1 MNDCRKL
8 NPQHPYLELSMNMKQ
23 HRPPLFAILLL
34 STIITAPA
42 AASTLDLALEKI
54 IQQQG
59 LRGDPSL
66 ERQLPS
72 INTPLAQ
79 LGKQLFFSKALSGK
93 MDTACA
99 SCHHPLLGGGDGL
112 SLPIGVEAQDPDHLG
127 PGRRHS
133 IQGQRYDGAPPVP
146 RNAPTTFNIA
156 LWDQVLF
163 HDGRIESLNK
173 QPGAGGSAGGI
184 RTPDT
189 FYNTA
194 DPLAGD
200 NLVAAQA
207 RFPVT
212 SEVEMRSFSFKRG
225 DSNDTVRQ
233 YLVQR
238 LLGQPDD
245 LAARHWL
252 QAFRIGFQQPQA
264 DADVLITFGSISQA
278 LATYQRS
285 QLFVDTPWRAYVQG
299 DHSALSEAAKKG
311 ALLFFN
317 DYQQRGTHCAA
328 CHRGD
333 FFTDEQF
340 HTIALPQIGRGQRI
354 GAGGN
359 ADFGRFAISKNPADR
374 YAFRTPTLLNVEVTG
389 PYGHD
394 GAYTTLEGIIRHHL
408 NPKQAVA
415 NYDTTQL
422 DDNIDTSA
430 LQQHTRKALNKL
442 DYQRRHAN
450 EKPVLRNVAL
460 SDQAVDQL
468 LAFLQALTDPC
479 VKTPACLA
487 AWIPPDEGDHSP
499 LRLLKPFVLNPKD

>member
-1 MNDCRKL
+1 
-8 NPQHPYLELSMNMKQ
+8 MNMKP
-23 HRPPLFAILLL
+23 HLLPLFFTLLL
-34 STIITAPA
+34 STMTTALA

-59 LRGDPSL
+59 LGGDPSL
-66 ERQLPS
+66 GRQLPS
-72 INTPLAQ
+72 IDTPLAQ
-79 LGKQLFFSKALSGK
+79 LGKLLFFSKALSGQ

-112 SLPIGVEAQDPDHLG
+112 SLPIGVEAQDPDQLG

-133 IQGQRYDGAPPVP
+133 TKGERYDGSPPVP

-163 HDGRIESLNK
+163 HDGRIESLGK

-200 NLVAAQA
+200 NLVEAQA

-212 SEVEMRSFSFKRG
+212 SEVEMRSFSFMRG
-225 DSNDTVRQ
+225 ESNEIVRQ
-233 YLVQR
+233 HLVQQ
-238 LLGQPDD
+238 LSEPQGDTPAEQ
-245 LAARHWL
+245 WL
-252 QAFRIGFQQPQA
+252 QAFRSGFQQPQG
-264 DADVLITFGSISQA
+264 DAETLITFDNISHA
-278 LATYQRS
+278 LASYQRS

-299 DHSALSEAAKKG
+299 DRLALSEAAKKG

-317 DYQQRGTHCAA
+317 SYQQQGAHCAA
-328 CHRGD
+328 CHRGN

-354 GAGGN
+354 GAGGS

-374 YAFRTPTLLNVEVTG
+374 YAFRTPTLLNVEVTS

-394 GAYTTLEGIIRHHL
+394 GAYTTLEGIVRHHL
-408 NPKQAVA
+408 NPEQAVE

-422 DDNIDTSA
+422 DKNIDTTN
-430 LQQHTRKALNKL
+430 LTRHTRKALNKL
-442 DYQRRHAN
+442 KYQRRHAN
-450 EKPVLRNVAL
+450 GKPVLRDVAL
-460 SDQAVDQL
+460 SDQQVDQL

-487 AWIPPDEGDHSP
+487 AWIPPAEGDSSP
-499 LRLLKPFVLNPKD
+499 LLLLKPFVLNPKD

>member
-1 MNDCRKL
+1 
-8 NPQHPYLELSMNMKQ
+8 MKQ
-23 HRPPLFAILLL
+23 HFLLLVILLL
-34 STIITAPA
+34 STMTTALA
-42 AASTLDLALEKI
+42 ASSTLDLALEKI

-66 ERQLPS
+66 GRQLPS

-79 LGKQLFFSKALSGK
+79 LGKQLFFSKALSGQ

-99 SCHHPLLGGGDGL
+99 SCHHPLLGGGDDL

-133 IQGQRYDGAPPVP
+133 TQGQRYDGAPPVP

-173 QPGAGGSAGGI
+173 QPGAGGSVGGI

-200 NLVAAQA
+200 NLVEAQA

-225 DSNDTVRQ
+225 DSNDAVRQ
-233 YLVQR
+233 HLVQR
-238 LLGQPDD
+238 LFGQQEGI
-245 LAARHWL
+245 ATKQWL
-252 QAFRIGFQQPQA
+252 QAFRIGFQQPQG
-264 DADVLITFGSISQA
+264 DAETLITFDNISHA

-299 DHSALSEAAKKG
+299 DHRALSEAAKKG

-317 DYQQRGTHCAA
+317 DYQQRGAHCAA

-408 NPKQAVA
+408 NPEQAVA

-422 DDNIDTSA
+422 DDNIDTST
-430 LQQHTRKALNKL
+430 LLQHTRKALNKL
-442 DYQRRHAN
+442 EYQRRHAN
-450 EKPVLRNVAL
+450 GKPVLHDVAL
-460 SDQAVDQL
+460 SDQQVAQL

-499 LRLLKPFVLNPKD
+499 LLLLKPFVLNPKD